1 MDFSASSKK
10 YSATASSYRSN
21 LIVLP
26 SGALLKLML
35 KSLRLAEHY
44 IAGGFYLL
52 EETSKDLLTL
62 ILPALLEKYDTSFPG
77 HQVG

>member
-26 SGALLKLML
+26 SGALLKLIF

-44 IAGGFYLL
+44 IAGGFHLL
-52 EETSKDLLTL
+52 EVTSRDLLTL